1 MHRGFKIDVAA
12 VGFDRAIDEARG
24 DRPWLDQRHRDAGA
38 RKLHAQRVG
47 KRFDGEFRSGIRAA
61 IGRGDEPEDGGAV
74 HDPSLTP
81 RAHRRDD
88 TSGQIVPAEYIDF
101 ELRPQHI
108 GPDVLERAGLSIAAI
123 VKQSGERSCRRR
135 QHMLNRCG
143 DLLRFGIVE
152 IKTLDPDLILEVG
165 YVLGL
170 PRRGEDAPAARSQGL
185 RRAKPDA

>member
-1 MHRGFKIDVAA
+1 M
-12 VGFDRAIDEARG
+12 
-24 DRPWLDQRHRDAGA
+24 
-38 RKLHAQRVG
+38 
-47 KRFDGEFRSGIRAA
+47 
-61 IGRGDEPEDGGAV
+61 
-74 HDPSLTP
+74 
-81 RAHRRDD
+81 
-88 TSGQIVPAEYIDF
+88 PAEYIDF

-143 DLLRFGIVE
+143 DRLRFGIVE